1 MSTET
6 NPAEPGCGC
15 ETCSNGDDRWCCE
28 SCHSL
33 AKQMSPAE
41 PDTGDVEALA
51 KVLNEAD
58 DEALVRTNFGQ
69 LTATYQEAARAVLA
83 SDWLAAHDAEV
94 RRTAAK
100 ETAERIEAAALELV
114 REWTQMDGRL
124 VLSGRDLADFR
135 DQLADVIAG
144 RSS

>member
-6 NPAEPGCGC
+6 NPAEPGSLRNAGPWEHLDGTPCPYYVASRPRPSAD
-15 ETCSNGDDRWCCE
+15 EYWWCTE
-28 SCHSL
+28 H
-33 AKQMSPAE
+33 QQHVRPAE
-41 PDTGDVEALA
+41 PDAGVW
-51 KVLNEAD
+51 N
-58 DEALVRTNFGQ
+58 DEPTSAELDLIR
-69 LTATYQEAARAVLA
+69 LVLA
-83 SDWLAAHDAEV
+83 SDWLVEV
-94 RRTAAK
+94 RRIAAK
-100 ETAERIEAAALELV
+100 ETAERIEADALELV